1 MDKWE
6 MAALELAEKKT
17 CLDRCG
23 EEIPC
28 IYPGCKIIKTLTEAL
43 RKSEEAV
50 KPYLAVVEAAKV
62 LETDIKQDEC
72 CGGEGCYD
80 VGYLKDLR
88 KALAAL
94 PQEPR

>member
-1 MDKWE
+1 MNPCRKYEQEIID
-6 MAALELAEKKT
+6 AL
-17 CLDRCG
+17 G
-23 EEIPC
+23 EYHHDPLMVDDLV
-28 IYPGCKIIKTLTEAL
+28 GVVKDAV
-43 RKSEEAV
+43 EEAV

-72 CGGEGCYD
+72 CDGEGCYD

>member
-6 MAALELAEKKT
+6 IQAQKLSCGHDFMVEPIAL
-17 CLDRCG
+17 
-23 EEIPC
+23 
-28 IYPGCKIIKTLTEAL
+28 AL
-43 RKSEEAV
+43 RSAAEEAV

-72 CGGEGCYD
+72 CDGEGCYD

-88 KALAAL
+88 KALTAL